1 MDSGAGINID
11 PVAVQAEALRCS
23 YSAVR
28 DEVARLEHDV
38 RDDAVSTVMGAAE
51 NAGTYDQ
58 RIAQNFVKKDDL
70 LAQLLESNPQKDAI
84 LTRIGQMGAAIS
96 ARSAETT
103 AKKATQLIESDVL
116 GPVLLRAQNIVK
128 TANVSHTNAQMFAT
142 RVRKATGRISEDRAH
157 AELIFY

>member
-58 RIAQNFVKKDDL
+58 NTAKDFVKKDDL
-70 LAQLLESNPQKDAI
+70 LTQLLESNPQKDAI
-84 LTRIGQMGAAIS
+84 LTRIAQMGAAIS
-96 ARSAETT
+96 AQSAGST
-103 AKKATQLIESDVL
+103 AKKATQLMESDVL
-116 GPVLLRAQNIVK
+116 GPVLVQFETLRE
-128 TANVSHTNAQMFAT
+128 AT
-142 RVRKATGRISEDRAH
+142 D
-157 AELIFY
+157 